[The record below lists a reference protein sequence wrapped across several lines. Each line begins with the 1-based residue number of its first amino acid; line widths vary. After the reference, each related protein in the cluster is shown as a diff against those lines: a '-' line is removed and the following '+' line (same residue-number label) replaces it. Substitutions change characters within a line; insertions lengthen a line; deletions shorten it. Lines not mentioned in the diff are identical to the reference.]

1 MPLSSHDYASATIC
15 SNRLVRE
22 WNKYEGKLVVA
33 FDFDNTIFDYHNAG
47 LDCHQVIGLLGKC
60 SDLGFIMVLFTAN
73 DDAKKLAWMKEYC
86 EHYGIRV
93 DYINE
98 SPVMQT
104 KKPYYNI
111 LLDDRAGLDSAYT
124 ILEDAVDRI
133 EILMMNKCKS

>member
-15 SNRLVRE
+15 SNRLVSE

-33 FDFDNTIFDYHNAG
+33 FDFDNTIFDYHGNG
-47 LDCHQVIGLLGKC
+47 LDCHQVIGLLSKC
-60 SDLGFIMVLFTAN
+60 SDLGFIMVLFTTN
-73 DDAKKLAWMKEYC
+73 DDTKKLAWMKEYC

>member
-1 MPLSSHDYASATIC
+1 
-15 SNRLVRE
+15 
-22 WNKYEGKLVVA
+22 
-33 FDFDNTIFDYHNAG
+33 
-47 LDCHQVIGLLGKC
+47 
-60 SDLGFIMVLFTAN
+60 MVLFTAN